1 VVQAREKLHCYGPV
15 FIQQSAV
22 IIDQYD
28 EMEME
33 KKKIE

>member
-22 IIDQYD
+22 MIDQYGAI
-28 EMEME
+28 EME
-33 KKKIE
+33 KKIK

>member
-1 VVQAREKLHCYGPV
+1 VVQARGKLHCYGPI

-22 IIDQYD
+22 MNNQYD
-28 EMEME
+28 EIEME